1 MSELLEN
8 LDCTAEDQDKAPG
21 TPPEPYIP
29 EGFEF
34 RFYGKQFLIFSKKN
48 PDKTSV
54 DTYIAIDKITT
65 MSVYAV
71 GEKYRL
77 DVMIGTWTFSVSYEK
92 KDSAMFFVKK
102 ISRILDEKHR

>member
-21 TPPEPYIP
+21 TPLSPISPKGLSL
-29 EGFEF
+29 GFMANN
-34 RFYGKQFLIFSKKN
+34 FLSLAKN

-71 GEKYRL
+71 GEKYCL
-77 DVMIGTWTFSVSYEK
+77 DVMVGTWTFSVSYEK